1 VTKSKTVETIKDLR
15 SSIRTLPKR
24 DRLEFSRLSKNRS
37 RVGGKSVLIFAD
49 APGVARK
56 IVKCDRNGVD
66 RSRCDIAQ
74 PNPPFAL
81 VCWKDLKMR

>member
-15 SSIRTLPKR
+15 RQYPHAPKR

-49 APGVARK
+49 ALHDEGAGGGAE
-56 IVKCDRNGVD
+56 DREV
-66 RSRCDIAQ
+66 R
-74 PNPPFAL
+74 
-81 VCWKDLKMR
+81 